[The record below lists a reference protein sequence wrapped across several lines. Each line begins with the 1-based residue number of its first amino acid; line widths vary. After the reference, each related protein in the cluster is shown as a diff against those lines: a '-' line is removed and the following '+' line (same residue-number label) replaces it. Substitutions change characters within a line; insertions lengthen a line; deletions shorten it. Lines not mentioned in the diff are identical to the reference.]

1 MLHAYLEL
9 KLSWELYQKAPETL
23 SQPERSRLS
32 DIAAKQDNIEQA
44 ILASPQAANVVVPNA
59 TLRTRVQEI
68 RQRYPDNVAFAQDL
82 ERIDL
87 SEADLEKA
95 VERDLR
101 VEAVLEQIVAA
112 VPPVSLTDAEI
123 YYRLH
128 PDAFD
133 RPESRRLRHILI
145 TFDKPEDRLKA
156 LKTLENLR
164 STAISTEKFATAAL
178 RYSQCPTA
186 VDGGRLGLVKRQ
198 QLYAELEAPA
208 FALREGEISAV
219 IESPIG
225 LHIVRCDE
233 ILPSGLLSFAEVSQ
247 KIIDR
252 LNDKRRQETQRLWIK
267 QLLSRHA
274 LA

>member
-32 DIAAKQDNIEQA
+32 DIVAKQDNIEEA
-44 ILASPQAANVVVPNA
+44 ILASPQAANVVVPDA

-101 VEAVLEQIVAA
+101 VEAVLEQVVSA
-112 VPPVSLTDAEI
+112 VPPVSLIDAEI

-145 TFDKPEDRLKA
+145 TFDKPEGRLKA

-164 STAISTEKFATAAL
+164 STAISTEKFAAAAL

-186 VDGGRLGLVKRQ
+186 MDGGRLGLVKRQ

-208 FALREGEISAV
+208 FALLEGEISPA

-233 ILPSGLLSFAEVSQ
+233 ILPSGMLSFDEVSQ
-247 KIIDR
+247 KIIER
-252 LNDKRRQETQRLWIK
+252 LSDKRRQETQKIWIK
-267 QLLSRHA
+267 QLLSQHA

>member
-198 QLYAELEAPA
+198 QLYAELEVPA
-208 FALREGEISAV
+208 FALLEGEISAV

>member
-9 KLSWELYQKAPETL
+9 KLAWELYQKAPETL
-23 SQPERSRLS
+23 SPPERSRLGG
-32 DIAAKQDNIEQA
+32 IVARQDSIEQA
-44 ILASPQAANVVVPNA
+44 ILASPQAASVVVPAA
-59 TLRTRVQEI
+59 TLRTRIQEI

-82 ERIDL
+82 ERIEL

-101 VEAVLEQIVAA
+101 VEAVLEQLVST
-112 VPPVSLTDAEI
+112 VPPVSLVDAEI

-145 TFDKPEDRLKA
+145 TFDKPEERAKA
-156 LKTLENLR
+156 QKTLENLR
-164 STAISTEKFATAAL
+164 STAVSAEKFATAAL

-186 VDGGRLGLVKRQ
+186 MDGGLLGAVKRQ
-198 QLYAELEAPA
+198 QLYPELEAPA
-208 FALREGEISAV
+208 FALLEDEISPV
-219 IESPIG
+219 IESPMG

-233 ILPSGLLSFAEVSQ
+233 ILPSGLLPFAEVSQ
-247 KIIDR
+247 KIIER
-252 LNDKRRQETQRLWIK
+252 LGDKRRQEKQRLWIK
-267 QLLSRHA
+267 QLLSQHA